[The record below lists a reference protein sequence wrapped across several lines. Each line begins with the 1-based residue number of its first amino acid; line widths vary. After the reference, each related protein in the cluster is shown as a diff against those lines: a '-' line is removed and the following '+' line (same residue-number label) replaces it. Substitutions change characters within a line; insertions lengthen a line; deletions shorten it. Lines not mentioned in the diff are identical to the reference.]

1 MLLQKIYVIAGPTAS
16 GKSELALR
24 LAEKAGGCIFNA
36 DSMQIYRDL
45 KILSAR
51 PSDAEMRGIE
61 HLLYGY
67 ADAFYENNVQDW
79 LQRAVDALKNCD
91 KTPIF
96 TGGTGMY
103 LNALMQG
110 LSPIPDVDEGV
121 RALVRAMPIEEVK
134 ARVQD
139 CSATDPQRLRRAL
152 EVQLSTGKPLAY
164 FQQLP
169 KRKLVEADFKV
180 FFVHPPRAELY
191 AQCNNRLIQMLQNGA
206 IEEVRRLMDMGA
218 TGGVMKA
225 IGVPEI
231 CAYLRK
237 ELTYDEMVTA
247 IQLSTRHYAKRQCTW
262 FRHQLLGAEEIVHP
276 QNFVFTV

>member
-1 MLLQKIYVIAGPTAS
+1 MIVIGGATAT
-16 GKSELALR
+16 GKSELGVKIAK
-24 LAEKAGGCIFNA
+24 EINGEIISA

-51 PSDAEMRGIE
+51 PSDTEMRGIE

-91 KTPIF
+91 KPPIF

-110 LSPIPDVDEGV
+110 LSPIPDVDEDM
-121 RALVRAMPIEEVK
+121 RALVRAMPSEEVK

-169 KRKLVEADFKV
+169 KRKWIEADFKV

-191 AQCNNRLIQMLQNGA
+191 SQCNNRLIQMLQTGA
-206 IEEVRRLMDMGA
+206 IEEVRRLMDIGA

-237 ELTYDEMVTA
+237 ELTYDEMVAT

-262 FRHQLLGAEEIVHP
+262 FKHQLLGAEEIVYP
-276 QNFVFTV
+276 KNFVFTV